1 MRGYTHF
8 GKNRHFQ
15 KSRQSCIS
23 KCKSFI
29 LFVFWGAAERRWT
42 RTMKEESNMPVT
54 AKKKAVK
61 KKAKKTV
68 KKKAAKKKKKK

>member
-1 MRGYTHF
+1 MRVL
-8 GKNRHFQ
+8 
-15 KSRQSCIS
+15 CIS
-23 KCKSFI
+23 TKMPFFKSQGGVAFSNAS
-29 LFVFWGAAERRWT
+29 LSYCSCFGGRPERRWT

>member
-1 MRGYTHF
+1 MHL
-8 GKNRHFQ
+8 NEIAAFQ
-15 KSRQSCIS
+15 KSRRSCIF

-61 KKAKKTV
+61 KKKAKKAT
-68 KKKAAKKKKKK
+68 KKKAAKKKKK

>member
-1 MRGYTHF
+1 MHF
-8 GKNRHFQ
+8 SEISLFQ
-15 KSRQSCIS
+15 KSRRSCIF

-61 KKAKKTV
+61 KKAKKAT

>member
-1 MRGYTHF
+1 MHF
-8 GKNRHFQ
+8 DEKRLFQ
-15 KSRQSCIS
+15 KSRRSCFF

-29 LFVFWGAAERRWT
+29 LIVFWGAAERRWT
-42 RTMKEESNMPVT
+42 RTMKEESNMRVT

-61 KKAKKTV
+61 KKSKKAT

>member
-1 MRGYTHF
+1 MHF
-8 GKNRHFQ
+8 DENRLFQ
-15 KSRQSCIS
+15 KSRRSCFF

-42 RTMKEESNMPVT
+42 RTMKEESNRPVT

-61 KKAKKTV
+61 KKANKAT

>member
-1 MRGYTHF
+1 MHF
-8 GKNRHFQ
+8 NEIAVFQ
-15 KSRQSCIS
+15 KSRRSCIF

-61 KKAKKTV
+61 KKKAKKAT
-68 KKKAAKKKKKK
+68 KKKAAKKKKK

>member
-1 MRGYTHF
+1 MHF
-8 GKNRHFQ
+8 DENRLFQ
-15 KSRQSCIS
+15 KSRRSCIL

-61 KKAKKTV
+61 KKKAKKAT
-68 KKKAAKKKKKK
+68 KKKAAKKKKK